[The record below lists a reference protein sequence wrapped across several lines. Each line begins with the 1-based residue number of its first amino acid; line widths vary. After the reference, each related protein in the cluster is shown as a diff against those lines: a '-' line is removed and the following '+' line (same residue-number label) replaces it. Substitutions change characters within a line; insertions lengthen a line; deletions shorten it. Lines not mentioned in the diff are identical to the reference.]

1 MKTWKKKEY
10 RSEERFD
17 MFTGLQEQHLK
28 CQREKQPAT
37 GAAEGRVW
45 ELLLL
50 STDMSQTG
58 KQQRKAE
65 QNIQELQ

>member
-1 MKTWKKKEY
+1 
-10 RSEERFD
+10 
-17 MFTGLQEQHLK
+17 MFTGLQEQHLQ